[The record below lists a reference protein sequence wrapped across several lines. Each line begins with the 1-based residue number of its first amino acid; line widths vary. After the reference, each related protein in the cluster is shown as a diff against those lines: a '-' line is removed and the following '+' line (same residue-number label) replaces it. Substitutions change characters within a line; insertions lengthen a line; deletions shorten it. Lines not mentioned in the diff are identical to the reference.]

1 MRTRTGR
8 TFFALMVAAPLMT
21 VVAPAT
27 PSAIAAPTCDL
38 GNGIEHVV
46 NIVFDNV
53 HFFRDNPNV
62 PSDVELMPHL
72 NNFIQDN
79 GVMLSNMHTPLIAHT
94 AEDSLAIYT
103 GLYGDRHG
111 MPISN
116 SYRTYNPD
124 GTINLGLG
132 PFQGAGSFVYWTDP
146 NNDGGHDTKHAMI
159 YSDSVPASA
168 TTTDVATPA
177 PWVPWTREGCDVGD
191 VSTANMV
198 LENAAFDIPKVF
210 GPNSPETAQL
220 NANTPPFGVPPFF
233 NQETA
238 DYVGLAVHCS
248 QDSAFCADAE
258 AVKYGQVTP
267 SPSAVPDVLPDE
279 PGGYTGF
286 QALFG
291 HKYIA
296 PQVGAGT
303 PNLFHNG
310 YQVTN
315 AEGNL
320 VDLSGNQINGA
331 FLSPPTPG
339 FPGFGPIVARQTLA
353 YTADLLEAGVPVVY
367 GYIGDIHER
376 KAGQS
381 GCSTSTAVTAGWAL
395 GPGDNCYAQTAAQYD
410 QAFQTFFER
419 LAAAG
424 ITKDNTL
431 FVIGAEEN
439 DQFDGANIGRAIEP
453 TQGGEPGCEGFSPGT
468 YCYGA
473 GDIGEINTNLPG
485 LLSAQMG
492 NTTPFAIEP
501 QGAAIYVVGQP
512 GPNDPT
518 VRQLER
524 DIGSLTNPHDPYT
537 GNDDE
542 PITAYMAGSVEQEI
556 LHLVNADPART
567 PTFTLFPKPDYFFGS
582 PVTCT
587 PANQAPC
594 ASNTLASA
602 ARFAW
607 DHGYY
612 APTIDITWTGFV
624 GPGVADLGLDGPEAD
639 DGPAVHDPDGGG
651 TVPEFSTVGTWVD
664 LPDIRPTILWL
675 ADLQDSYVNDGRV
688 LSEIL
693 TDPNA
698 AIAGSNYTD
707 LAECYKQ
714 LNAGVG
720 EFATNTLIAD
730 TAALKSGGG
739 GDGLFKST
747 QKRLSKL
754 LSQRDA
760 LVTEIKN
767 GLSDAAFEDVALP
780 GSTSQLDRCGSL
792 LERSEELATGE

>member
-1 MRTRTGR
+1 MRRTRIGR
-8 TFFALMVAAPLMT
+8 TFLALALAAPMIAI
-21 VVAPAT
+21 VGPSA
-27 PSAIAAPTCDL
+27 PSAIATPACEL

-46 NIVFDNV
+46 DIVFDNV

-62 PSDVELMPHL
+62 PSDLELMPHL
-72 NNFIQDN
+72 NDFIQDN
-79 GVMLSNMHTPLIAHT
+79 GVMLSNNHTPLIAHT

-116 SYRTYNPD
+116 SYRTWNPN
-124 GTINLGLG
+124 GTVNT
-132 PFQGAGSFVYWTDP
+132 AGSFVYWTDP

-159 YSDSVPASA
+159 YSDSVPASE
-168 TTTDVATPA
+168 TTTDVHTPA
-177 PWVPWTREGCDVGD
+177 PWVPWTRAGCDVGD

-210 GPNSPETAQL
+210 GADSPETAQL
-220 NANTPPFGVPPFF
+220 NANSPPFGVPPFF

-238 DYVGLAVHCS
+238 DYVGLAVHCAQES
-248 QDSAFCADAE
+248 PFCADAE
-258 AVKYGQVTP
+258 AIKFGQAMP
-267 SPSAVPDVLPDE
+267 SPTAVDDVLPDE

-296 PQVGAGT
+296 PQLGAGT
-303 PNLFHNG
+303 PNLTHNG

-315 AEGNL
+315 AAGNL
-320 VDLSGNQINGA
+320 VDLSGNEIDGA

-353 YTADLLEAGVPVVY
+353 YTADMLEAGVPVVY

-381 GCSTSTAVTAGWAL
+381 GCSTTTATGTGFAV
-395 GPGDNCYAQTAAQYD
+395 GPGDSCYVQTAAQYD

-419 LAAAG
+419 LEAAG
-424 ITKDNTL
+424 ITTDNTL

-453 TQGGEPGCEGFSPGT
+453 SPAGCDGVTTPCQYTTGQ
-468 YCYGA
+468 
-473 GDIGEINTNLPG
+473 IGEINTNLPG
-485 LLSAQMG
+485 LLAAQKG
-492 NTTPFAIEP
+492 NTTPFTVEP
-501 QGAAIYVVGQP
+501 QGAAIYVTGRP
-512 GPNDPT
+512 GPTDPA

-542 PITAYMAGSVEQEI
+542 SIAAYLAGTVEQEI
-556 LHLVNADPART
+556 LHLVNADPDRT

-582 PVTCT
+582 NVTCT

-594 ASNTLASA
+594 ASNTLANA

-612 APTIDITWTGFV
+612 APTIDITWAGFV
-624 GPGVADLGLDGPEAD
+624 GPGVANLGLDGPAAD

-651 TVPEFSTVGTWVD
+651 TVPEFSTNGTWVD
-664 LPDIRPTILWL
+664 LTDIRPTLLWL
-675 ADLQDSYVNDGRV
+675 AGLQDSYVDDGRV
-688 LSEIL
+688 LTEIL
-693 TDPNA
+693 TDPND

-707 LAECYKQ
+707 LAACYKQ

-720 EFATNTLIAD
+720 ELATNTLIAD
-730 TAALKSGGG
+730 TRALKSGSGG
-739 GDGLFKST
+739 GDGLFNST
-747 QKRLSKL
+747 QTRLRKL
-754 LSQRDA
+754 LAQRDA
-760 LVTEIKN
+760 LATRIKDE
-767 GLSDAAFEDVALP
+767 LFQAAFEDTDLPASGTQLSRCEAL
-780 GSTSQLDRCGSL
+780 LDRAG
-792 LERSEELATGE
+792 EFATGD

>member
-1 MRTRTGR
+1 MRMWIGR
-8 TFFALMVAAPLMT
+8 TFFALTIAAPLIAI
-21 VVAPAT
+21 VAPAA
-27 PSAIAAPTCDL
+27 PSAVAQPVCDL

-46 NIVFDNV
+46 SITFDNV

-62 PSDVELMPHL
+62 PSDLELMPHL
-72 NNFIQDN
+72 NDFIQDN
-79 GVMLSNMHTPLIAHT
+79 GVMLSNNHTPLIAHT

-116 SYRTYNPD
+116 SYRTWNPN
-124 GTINLGLG
+124 GTVNFGNG
-132 PFQGAGSFVYWTDP
+132 PFQGVGSFVYWTDP

-159 YSDSVPASA
+159 YSDDVPASK

-177 PWVPWTREGCDVGD
+177 PWVPLTRAGCDVGD

-210 GPNSPETAQL
+210 GPSSPEAAQL
-220 NANTPPFGVPPFF
+220 AADPNPFK
-233 NQETA
+233 NQETV
-238 DYVGLAVHCS
+238 DYVGLAVHCAQES
-248 QDSAFCADAE
+248 PFCANAQ
-258 AVKYGQVTP
+258 AVKFGQVD
-267 SPSAVPDVLPDE
+267 PSATAVTDSLPDE
-279 PGGYTGF
+279 PGGYSGY

-296 PQVGAGT
+296 PQLGGGT
-303 PNLFHNG
+303 PDLFHNG
-310 YQVTN
+310 FRVTN
-315 AEGNL
+315 SAGNL
-320 VDLSGNQINGA
+320 VDLSGNQINGQ
-331 FLSPPTPG
+331 FPPNPPG

-353 YTADLLEAGVPVVY
+353 YTADMLEAGVPVVY

-376 KAGQS
+376 KDGQS
-381 GCSTSTAVTAGWAL
+381 GCSTATAVAATWAL
-395 GPGDNCYAQTAAQYD
+395 GPGDNCYQQTAEQYD
-410 QAFQTFFER
+410 QAFQTFFAR
-419 LAAAG
+419 LAASG
-424 ITKDNTL
+424 ITADNTL
-431 FVIGAEEN
+431 FVFGAEEN
-439 DQFDGANIGRAIEP
+439 DQFDGANIGRATEP
-453 TQGGEPGCEGFSPGT
+453 TQGGEPGCLGFSADT
-468 YCYGA
+468 YCYASGQ
-473 GDIGEINTNLPG
+473 IGEINTNLPS
-485 LLSAQMG
+485 LLAAQKG

-501 QGAAIYVVGQP
+501 QGAVIYVTGHP
-512 GPNDPT
+512 GPNDPA
-518 VRQLER
+518 VRQLQR

-556 LHLVNADPART
+556 LHLVNADPDRT

-587 PANQAPC
+587 TDDQAPC

-612 APTIDITWTGFV
+612 APTIDITWAGFV
-624 GPGVADLGLDGPEAD
+624 GPGVANLGLDGPAAD
-639 DGPAVHDPDGGG
+639 DGPAVHDPSGGG
-651 TVPEFSTVGTWVD
+651 TVPEFSMVGTWVD

-675 ADLQDSYVNDGRV
+675 VGLQDSYVNDGRV

-693 TDPNA
+693 AKPNA

-707 LAECYKQ
+707 LAACYKQ
-714 LNAGVG
+714 LNASVG
-720 EFATNTLIAD
+720 EFGTNTLIAD

-760 LVTEIKN
+760 LATELKN
-767 GLSDAAFEDVALP
+767 GLFDAAFEDVALP
-780 GSTSQLDRCGSL
+780 GSTSLLDRCGSL
-792 LERSEELATGE
+792 LERAEELASGE

>member
-1 MRTRTGR
+1 MRTRFGR
-8 TFFALMVAAPLMT
+8 TLVALALAAPLIAIVAPSAPNAVAAPP
-21 VVAPAT
+21 V
-27 PSAIAAPTCDL
+27 CDL

-46 NIVFDNV
+46 EITFDNV

-62 PSDVELMPHL
+62 PSDIELMPHL
-72 NNFIQDN
+72 NNFIQDH
-79 GVMLSNMHTPLIAHT
+79 GVMLSNNHTPLIAHT

-116 SYRTYNPD
+116 SYRTWNPN
-124 GTINLGLG
+124 GTVNFGNG
-132 PFQGAGSFVYWTDP
+132 PFQGASSFVYWTDP
-146 NNDGGHDTKHAMI
+146 NNDGGKDTKHAMI

-177 PWVPWTREGCDVGD
+177 PWVPWTRAGCDVGD

-198 LENAAFDIPKVF
+198 LENASFDIPKVF
-210 GPNSPETAQL
+210 GEDSAEANQL
-220 NANTPPFGVPPFF
+220 AAGTPPFF

-238 DYVGLAVHCS
+238 DYVGLAVHCAQQS
-248 QDSAFCADAE
+248 PFCADAE
-258 AVKYGQVTP
+258 AVKYGEVSPTP
-267 SPSAVPDVLPDE
+267 TAVDDVLPDE
-279 PGGYTGF
+279 PGGYTGY

-296 PQVGAGT
+296 PQVGGGT
-303 PNLFHNG
+303 PDLFRNG
-310 YQVTN
+310 YRVTN
-315 AEGNL
+315 SSGNL
-320 VDLSGNQINGA
+320 VDLSENQLNGA
-331 FLSPPTPG
+331 FLPPNTPG

-353 YTADLLEAGVPVVY
+353 YMADMLESDVPVVY

-381 GCSTSTAVTAGWAL
+381 GCSTSTAVAAGWAL
-395 GPGDNCYAQTAAQYD
+395 GPGDNCYRQTAAQYD
-410 QAFQTFFER
+410 QAFETFFER
-419 LAAAG
+419 LEASG
-424 ITKDNTL
+424 IDQSNTL

-453 TQGGEPGCEGFSPGT
+453 TPCTAAETCLYRYASGE
-468 YCYGA
+468 
-473 GDIGEINTNLPG
+473 IGEINTNLPG
-485 LLSAQMG
+485 LLAAQKG

-501 QGAAIYVVGQP
+501 QGAVIYVIGHP
-512 GPNDPT
+512 GPSDPV

-542 PITAYMAGSVEQEI
+542 PIAAYMAGSVEQEI
-556 LHLVNADPART
+556 LHLVNADPDRT
-567 PTFTLFPKPDYFFGS
+567 PTFTVFPKPDYFFGS
-582 PVTCT
+582 TVSCT
-587 PANQAPC
+587 PAAQAPC
-594 ASNTLASA
+594 ASNTLQSA

-612 APTIDITWTGFV
+612 APTIDITWAGFV
-624 GPGVADLGLDGPEAD
+624 GPGVANLGLDGPD
-639 DGPAVHDPDGGG
+639 PGDGPAIHDPDGGG
-651 TVPEFSTVGTWVD
+651 TVPEFSTVGTWLD

-675 ADLQDSYVNDGRV
+675 VGLQDSYVDDGRV

-693 TDPNA
+693 TDPND
-698 AIAGSNYTD
+698 AIAGSDYTD

-714 LNAGVG
+714 LNASVG
-720 EFATNTLIAD
+720 EFGTNTLIAD

-747 QKRLSKL
+747 QKKLSKL
-754 LSQRDA
+754 LAQRDPLATELKNA
-760 LVTEIKN
+760 LFA
-767 GLSDAAFEDVALP
+767 AAFDDVALP
-780 GSTSQLDRCGSL
+780 SSGSQLGRCGAML
-792 LERSEELATGE
+792 DRAKELVTGG

>member
-1 MRTRTGR
+1 MRIGR
-8 TFFALMVAAPLMT
+8 TFFAL
-21 VVAPAT
+21 
-27 PSAIAAPTCDL
+27 AIAAPLIAIVAPAAPSAVAQPVCDL

-62 PSDVELMPHL
+62 PSDIEQIHSL
-72 NNFIQDN
+72 NEFIQDN
-79 GVMLSNMHTPLIAHT
+79 GVMLANNHTPLIAHT

-111 MPISN
+111 MPVSN
-116 SYRTYNPD
+116 SYRTWNPN
-124 GTINLGLG
+124 GTVNFGNG
-132 PFQGAGSFVYWTDP
+132 PFQGVGSFVYWTDP

-159 YSDSVPASA
+159 YSDGVPASK
-168 TTTDVATPA
+168 TTTDGATPA
-177 PWVPWTREGCDVGD
+177 PWVPLTRAGCDVGD

-210 GPNSPETAQL
+210 GPSSPEAAQL
-220 NANTPPFGVPPFF
+220 AADPNPFK
-233 NQETA
+233 NQETV
-238 DYVGLAVHCS
+238 DYVGLAVHCAQES
-248 QDSAFCADAE
+248 PFCASAQ
-258 AVKYGQVTP
+258 AVKFEQVD
-267 SPSAVPDVLPDE
+267 PSATAVTDSLPDE
-279 PGGYTGF
+279 PGGYSGY

-296 PQVGAGT
+296 PQLGGGT
-303 PNLFHNG
+303 PDLFHNG
-310 YQVTN
+310 FRVTN
-315 AEGNL
+315 SAGNL
-320 VDLSGNQINGA
+320 VDLSGNQINGQ
-331 FLSPPTPG
+331 FPPNPPG

-353 YTADLLEAGVPVVY
+353 YTADMLEAGVPVVY

-376 KAGQS
+376 KDGQS
-381 GCSTSTAVTAGWAL
+381 GCSTATAVAATWAL
-395 GPGDNCYAQTAAQYD
+395 GPGDNCYQQTAEQYD
-410 QAFQTFFER
+410 QAFQTFFAR
-419 LAAAG
+419 LAASG
-424 ITKDNTL
+424 ITPDNTL
-431 FVIGAEEN
+431 FVFGAEEN
-439 DQFDGANIGRAIEP
+439 DQFDGANIGRATEP
-453 TQGGEPGCEGFSPGT
+453 TQGGEPGCLGFSADT
-468 YCYGA
+468 YCYASGQ
-473 GDIGEINTNLPG
+473 IGEINTNLPS
-485 LLSAQMG
+485 LLAAQKG

-501 QGAAIYVVGQP
+501 QGAVIYVTGHP
-512 GPNDPT
+512 GPSDPA

-556 LHLVNADPART
+556 LHLVNADPDRT

-587 PANQAPC
+587 TDDQAPC

-612 APTIDITWTGFV
+612 APTIDITWAGFV
-624 GPGVADLGLDGPEAD
+624 GPGVANLGLDGPAAD
-639 DGPAVHDPDGGG
+639 DGPAVQDPNGGG

-675 ADLQDSYVNDGRV
+675 VGLQDSYVNDGRV

-693 TDPNA
+693 AEPNA

-707 LAECYKQ
+707 LAACYKQ
-714 LNAGVG
+714 LNASVG
-720 EFATNTLIAD
+720 EFGTNTLIAD

-760 LVTEIKN
+760 LATELKN
-767 GLSDAAFEDVALP
+767 RLSDAAFEDVALP
-780 GSTSQLDRCGSL
+780 GSTSLLDRCGSL
-792 LERSEELATGE
+792 LEQAEELATGE

>member
-1 MRTRTGR
+1 MTTRIRRTALA
-8 TFFALMVAAPLMT
+8 FALAVPLIA
-21 VVAPAT
+21 VVAPWT
-27 PSAIAAPTCDL
+27 PNAIAAPTCEL

-46 NIVFDNV
+46 SITFDNV

-62 PSDVELMPHL
+62 PSDLELMPHL
-72 NNFIQDN
+72 NDFIQDN
-79 GVMLSNMHTPLIAHT
+79 GVMMSNNHTPLIAHT

-116 SYRTYNPD
+116 SYRTWNPN
-124 GTINLGLG
+124 GSVNA
-132 PFQGAGSFVYWTDP
+132 AGSFVYWTDP

-159 YSDSVPASA
+159 YSDSVPATA
-168 TTTDVATPA
+168 TTTDIHTPG
-177 PWVPWTREGCDVGD
+177 PWVPWTRGGCDVGD

-210 GPNSPETAQL
+210 GLSSPETAQL
-220 NANTPPFGVPPFF
+220 NANSPPFGVPPFF

-238 DYVGLAVHCS
+238 DYVGLAVHCA
-248 QDSAFCADAE
+248 QDSPFCADAE
-258 AVKYGQVTP
+258 AIKFGQSTP
-267 SPSAVPDVLPDE
+267 SPTAVADVLPDE

-296 PQVGAGT
+296 PQVSEGNT
-303 PNLFHNG
+303 PDLFHNG
-310 YQVTN
+310 YRVTN
-315 AEGNL
+315 AAGNL
-320 VDLSGNQINGA
+320 VDLSGNEIDGG
-331 FLSPPTPG
+331 FLPPGTPG
-339 FPGFGPIVARQTLA
+339 FPGFGPIVARQSLA
-353 YTADLLEAGVPVVY
+353 YMADLLEADVPVVY

-381 GCSTSTAVTAGWAL
+381 GCSTTTATAAGFAV
-395 GPGDNCYAQTAAQYD
+395 GPGDSCYVQTAAQYD

-424 ITKDNTL
+424 IDQTNTL

-453 TQGGEPGCEGFSPGT
+453 TPAGCDGVTTPCQYTSGT
-468 YCYGA
+468 
-473 GDIGEINTNLPG
+473 IGEINTNLPG
-485 LLSAQMG
+485 LLAAQKG
-492 NTTPFAIEP
+492 NTTPFTVEP
-501 QGAAIYVVGQP
+501 QGAAIYVTGRP
-512 GPNDPT
+512 GPSDPV

-542 PITAYMAGSVEQEI
+542 PIAAYLAGSVEQEI
-556 LHLVNADPART
+556 LHLVNADPDRT

-582 PVTCT
+582 TLGCT
-587 PANQAPC
+587 QANQAPC
-594 ASNTLASA
+594 ASNILTNSASSPPW
-602 ARFAW
+602 RFAW

-612 APTIDITWTGFV
+612 APTIDITWTGLV
-624 GPGVADLGLDGPEAD
+624 GPGVANLVLDGPEAA

-651 TVPEFSTVGTWVD
+651 TVPEFSTIGTWVD
-664 LPDIRPTILWL
+664 LADIRPTILWL
-675 ADLQDSYVNDGRV
+675 AGLQDSYVDDGRV
-688 LSEIL
+688 ISEIL
-693 TDPNA
+693 TAPNP

-707 LAECYKQ
+707 LAACYKQ

-739 GDGLFKST
+739 GDGFFKST
-747 QKRLSKL
+747 QTKLSKL
-754 LSQRDA
+754 LAQRDA
-760 LVTEIKN
+760 LATELKN
-767 GLSDAAFEDVALP
+767 GLFAAAFEDAALP
-780 GSTSQLDRCGSL
+780 GSTSQIDRCQSLLDRA
-792 LERSEELATGE
+792 EELATGD

>member
-1 MRTRTGR
+1 MRTRIGR
-8 TFFALMVAAPLMT
+8 TFLALALAAPMIAI
-21 VVAPAT
+21 VGPSA
-27 PSAIAAPTCDL
+27 PSAIATPACEL

-46 NIVFDNV
+46 DIVFDNV

-62 PSDVELMPHL
+62 PSDLELMPHL
-72 NNFIQDN
+72 NDFIQDN
-79 GVMLSNMHTPLIAHT
+79 GVMLSNNHTPLIAHT

-116 SYRTYNPD
+116 SYRTWNPN
-124 GTINLGLG
+124 GTVNT
-132 PFQGAGSFVYWTDP
+132 AGSFVYWTDP

-159 YSDSVPASA
+159 YSDSVPASE
-168 TTTDVATPA
+168 TTTDVHTPA
-177 PWVPWTREGCDVGD
+177 PWVPWTRAGCDVGD

-210 GPNSPETAQL
+210 GADSPETAQL
-220 NANTPPFGVPPFF
+220 NANSPPFGVPPFF
-233 NQETA
+233 NRETA
-238 DYVGLAVHCS
+238 DYVGLAVHCAQES
-248 QDSAFCADAE
+248 PFCADAE
-258 AVKYGQVTP
+258 AIKFGQAMP
-267 SPSAVPDVLPDE
+267 SPTAVDDVLPDE

-296 PQVGAGT
+296 PQLGAGT
-303 PNLFHNG
+303 PNLTHNG

-315 AEGNL
+315 AAGNL
-320 VDLSGNQINGA
+320 VDLSGNEIDGA

-353 YTADLLEAGVPVVY
+353 YTADMLEAGVPVVY

-381 GCSTSTAVTAGWAL
+381 GCSTTTATGTGFAV
-395 GPGDNCYAQTAAQYD
+395 GPGDSCYVQTATQYD

-419 LAAAG
+419 LEAAG
-424 ITKDNTL
+424 ITTDNTL

-453 TQGGEPGCEGFSPGT
+453 SPAGCDGVTTPCQYTTGQ
-468 YCYGA
+468 
-473 GDIGEINTNLPG
+473 IGEINTNLPG
-485 LLSAQMG
+485 LLAAQKG
-492 NTTPFAIEP
+492 NTTPFTVEP
-501 QGAAIYVVGQP
+501 QGAAIYVTGRP
-512 GPNDPT
+512 GPTDPA

-542 PITAYMAGSVEQEI
+542 SIAAYLAGTVEQEI
-556 LHLVNADPART
+556 LHLVNADPDRT

-582 PVTCT
+582 NVTCT

-594 ASNTLASA
+594 ASNTLANA

-612 APTIDITWTGFV
+612 APTIDITWAGFV
-624 GPGVADLGLDGPEAD
+624 GPGVANLGLDGSAAD

-651 TVPEFSTVGTWVD
+651 TVPEFSTNGTWVD
-664 LPDIRPTILWL
+664 LTDIRPTLLWL
-675 ADLQDSYVNDGRV
+675 AGLQDSYVDDGRV
-688 LSEIL
+688 LTEIL
-693 TDPNA
+693 TDPND

-707 LAECYKQ
+707 LAACYKQ

-720 EFATNTLIAD
+720 ELATNTLIAD
-730 TAALKSGGG
+730 TRALKSGSGG
-739 GDGLFKST
+739 GDGLFTST
-747 QKRLSKL
+747 QTRLRKL
-754 LSQRDA
+754 LAQRDA
-760 LVTEIKN
+760 LATRIKD
-767 GLSDAAFEDVALP
+767 GLFQAAFEDTDLPASGTQLSRCEAL
-780 GSTSQLDRCGSL
+780 LDRAG
-792 LERSEELATGE
+792 EFATGD